1 MSVKLAKVHLLRNEH
16 NHPSSSSSTV
26 FKTNNLT
33 TYQPFSQKNATLDES
48 KLQLKYEVN
57 DNPNIHN
64 IFPPQDK
71 NSIKNK
77 DDFSNTNNIDFNDKI
92 SLNHSDHYSKILSKL
107 KYIISIFKE
116 DQITLNNIWLKIE
129 NSIKQI
135 LQEVSKNFQSN
146 ENFKRTLHKSSTF
159 CPKYKGK
166 YNTSQDINEYEQENN
181 LLKIKIKQLYKK
193 INEIENKFQAEKLN
207 YLFCIGQYQ
216 STLNSL
222 EEKLKLDSI
231 DKMSKEQLKK
241 LICYPH
247 YIKFDVNEDINPKSI
262 PMYFV
267 KNKIHKSQSSYK
279 IRGGMKHGTLSDT
292 GTLTNSVEISNTIIK
307 NNNLFESLDDIEKI
321 KIVDFDINKNKDI
334 IEDAKKIIEMGKQNF
349 DTQIPVFEKFLGK
362 RKKYFISHPKIS
374 YMRLGKDFK
383 LKSWKLNNQL
393 DNLPKAIKKLK
404 TCSKYQKNAIVVFP
418 SSLNETVVNLEKL
431 RIKKNF
437 KNIEYQ
443 FEEQQKKNRL
453 NNGFDFYF
461 HANENG
467 E

>member
-1 MSVKLAKVHLLRNEH
+1 MFIERN
-16 NHPSSSSSTV
+16 
-26 FKTNNLT
+26 K
-33 TYQPFSQKNATLDES
+33 
-48 KLQLKYEVN
+48 
-57 DNPNIHN
+57 
-64 IFPPQDK
+64 
-71 NSIKNK
+71 KNK
-77 DDFSNTNNIDFNDKI
+77 
-92 SLNHSDHYSKILSKL
+92 
-107 KYIISIFKE
+107 
-116 DQITLNNIWLKIE
+116 
-129 NSIKQI
+129 
-135 LQEVSKNFQSN
+135 
-146 ENFKRTLHKSSTF
+146 
-159 CPKYKGK
+159 C
-166 YNTSQDINEYEQENN
+166 
-181 LLKIKIKQLYKK
+181 
-193 INEIENKFQAEKLN
+193 
-207 YLFCIGQYQ
+207 
-216 STLNSL
+216 
-222 EEKLKLDSI
+222 
-231 DKMSKEQLKK
+231 
-241 LICYPH
+241 
-247 YIKFDVNEDINPKSI
+247 
-262 PMYFV
+262 
-267 KNKIHKSQSSYK
+267 QSSYK
-279 IRGGMKHGTLSDT
+279 FRGGMKHGTLSDT